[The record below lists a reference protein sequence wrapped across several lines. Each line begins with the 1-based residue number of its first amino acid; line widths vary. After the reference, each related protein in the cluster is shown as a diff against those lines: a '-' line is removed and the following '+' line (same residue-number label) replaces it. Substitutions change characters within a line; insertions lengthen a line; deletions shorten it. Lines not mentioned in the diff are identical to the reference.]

1 MKNKL
6 FEEFKKKMKEKG
18 RVITL
23 PKESPL
29 RDILGIPYAEE
40 VESLE
45 TQEE

>member
-6 FEEFKKKMKEKG
+6 FEEFKKKMEEKG

-23 PKESPL
+23 PKDSPL
-29 RDILGIPYAEE
+29 RDILGIPYTEE

>member
-6 FEEFKKKMKEKG
+6 IEEFKEKMKEKG
-18 RVITL
+18 RMIIL

-29 RDILGIPYAEE
+29 RDILGISYTEE